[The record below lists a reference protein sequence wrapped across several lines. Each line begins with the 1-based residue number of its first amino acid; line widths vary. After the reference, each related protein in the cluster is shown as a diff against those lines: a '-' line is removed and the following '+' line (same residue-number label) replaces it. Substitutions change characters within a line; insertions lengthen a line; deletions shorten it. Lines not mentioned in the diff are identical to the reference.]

1 MEQSIVFLFIQKSK
15 VLLEYKKGDSGKY
28 DAFYLPQGIIEERDR
43 GHRHA
48 NDEEHALS
56 RIIYEQFAGTV
67 IPLQYEHIETL
78 EKANHTSLSLFF
90 VYSWEGDHPLYETK
104 REERVGK
111 LRWFQID
118 DALVASV
125 DETQRAILKLA
136 KEKIRIRSI
145 LLGRTYR

>member
-1 MEQSIVFLFIQKSK
+1 MGQRIMFLFIQKSK
-15 VLLEYKKGDSGKY
+15 VLLEYKKSETGKY
-28 DAFYLPQGIIEERDR
+28 DFLHIPQGVIEERDR

-48 NDEEHALS
+48 NDEEHALN

-67 IPLQYEHIETL
+67 IPLQYEKVETIEDGSH
-78 EKANHTSLSLFF
+78 ASISLFF
-90 VYSWEGDHPLYETK
+90 VYSWEGDHPLYVTK
-104 REERVGK
+104 KEERVGK

-136 KEKIRIRSI
+136 KERIRIRSV